1 MKNNSA
7 LQTDFYELTMMQGY
21 YRCCR
26 EEQVVFDMFFRSQ
39 PYGGGFSVCA
49 GLDDLLCL
57 LQELRFSGDDIDFLS
72 STGVFTA
79 DFLSYLKGFRFR
91 GSIYAVEEGEI
102 VFPNEPLIRVH
113 GSMLECQLIESLLL
127 NIINFQTLI
136 ATKAARI
143 YNATGAGTLLEF
155 GLRRAQ
161 GPDGAFSATRA
172 SYIGGAGATSNSYAG
187 KVLGI
192 PVKGT
197 MAHSWIMAFE
207 SEEEAFRRFA
217 DLYPDSAILL
227 IDTYDTLGSGI
238 ENAIKIG
245 LEQKKK
251 NKPPIGVRLDSGD
264 LSYLSGEVRKRLDK
278 AGLEDAK
285 ITVSNELDETIIH
298 QLLAD
303 GAPIDAWG
311 VGTKLVTGGN
321 SSSLTGVYK
330 LSAKGGT
337 DEMQPVIKIS
347 NNPNKTT
354 NPGIKQVYRFSRR
367 GSGPVADLITRDY
380 ETPECGRP
388 YRFYHPSIDGRFFT
402 ISDYD
407 DCRPL
412 LTLKMKDGK
421 RSAEPKELSE
431 LRQGCIGKLERL
443 DQSYKRIINPHIYK
457 VSLSEEMK
465 NLKRKLLSDYSSRK
479 QL

>member
-21 YRCCR
+21 YRGCP
-26 EEQVVFDMFFRSQ
+26 EERVVFDMFFRSR
-39 PYGGGFSVCA
+39 PFGGGFAVFA
-49 GLDDLLCL
+49 GLDDLFSV
-57 LQELRFSGDDIDFLS
+57 LQELRFDDEDIDFLS
-72 STGVFTA
+72 SIGVFAA
-79 DFLSYLKGFRFR
+79 DFLDYLKEFRFR
-91 GSIYAVEEGEI
+91 GSIYAVDEGDI

-113 GSMLECQLIESLLL
+113 GTIAECQIIESLLL

-143 YNATGAGTLLEF
+143 YTAAAGGKLLEF

-161 GPDGAFSATRA
+161 GPDGALSASRA
-172 SYIGGAGATSNSYAG
+172 AYIGGAGATSNSYAG
-187 KVLGI
+187 KTLGI

-197 MAHSWIMAFE
+197 MAHSWIMAFD

-217 DLYPDSAILL
+217 ELYPGSAILL
-227 IDTYDTLGSGI
+227 IDTFDTLGSGI

-251 NKPPIGVRLDSGD
+251 KKPSIGVRLDSGD
-264 LSYLSGEVRKRLDK
+264 LSYLSREVRRRLDE

-285 ITVSNELDETIIH
+285 ITVSNELDETIIN

-311 VGTKLVTGGN
+311 VGTKLVTGGD

-337 DEMQPVIKIS
+337 EDIRPVMKIS

-367 GSGPVADLITRDY
+367 SGGPVADLITRDH
-380 ETPECGRP
+380 ESVECGRA
-388 YRFYHPSIDGRFFT
+388 YRFYHPSIDGQFFSLT
-402 ISDYD
+402 DYD
-407 DCRPL
+407 DCIPL
-412 LTLKMKDGK
+412 LTLKMKDGRRTMK
-421 RSAEPKELSE
+421 KKDLDKLREGCLSR
-431 LRQGCIGKLERL
+431 LGNL
-443 DQSYKRIINPHIYK
+443 DQSYKRLVNPHIYK

-465 NLKRKLLSDYSSRK
+465 DLKKNMLSDYSSRK
-479 QL
+479 HL